1 MALADANIKTSVTA
15 PVKAEDKVR
24 MYLCVSDSTNDVEL
38 DAEQLRFV
46 SDVANVIQ
54 SIMQERIS
62 KDSLSYSYEVLK
74 EILGSIDSGIMVY
87 DRQTKEVLFENDIV
101 KNCNDI
107 KRVIQTCVTFY
118 FTGENIKS
126 IQEHCDAQSGLWYE
140 VRFSD
145 LTWLNGNAA
154 IVCTAVD
161 VTQKKKNQQKIEY
174 QAHNDFLTGLY
185 NRMKCENDLRHI
197 VRKAVRDKEKGAVL
211 FMDLDDFKHI
221 NDGLGHQ
228 YGDVLLQQVAAPMQI
243 ISQFV
248 PLPLADPAQGTA
260 VAMGYFDGIHIG
272 HRAVIDGAV
281 QWARAHGAA
290 PAVFTFRLPV
300 DNKMKGKRLLSSA
313 DKHALIA
320 SLGVEYYLT
329 PDFEEIK
336 GLSPEQF
343 VRSIVENCHAKA
355 LFCGENFTFGA
366 KAAGTPE
373 LLRKLCAPLGVEVVV
388 VPMAQF
394 EEKPVSST
402 RIRTAL
408 EGGDIPAANAMLGM
422 PYAIRFAVQHGAG
435 LGHTLGVPTI
445 NQLYPQGFQ
454 MPRSGIYIT
463 RTLVNGTWY
472 PSATGL
478 GSRPT
483 VNDDATKVT
492 CETFIPGFSG
502 DLYGTDPVVEFH
514 AYLSPSKKFDTLDEL
529 RDCINNAA
537 QRAQE
542 YFK

>member
-1 MALADANIKTSVTA
+1 
-15 PVKAEDKVR
+15 
-24 MYLCVSDSTNDVEL
+24 
-38 DAEQLRFV
+38 
-46 SDVANVIQ
+46 
-54 SIMQERIS
+54 
-62 KDSLSYSYEVLK
+62 
-74 EILGSIDSGIMVY
+74 
-87 DRQTKEVLFENDIV
+87 
-101 KNCNDI
+101 
-107 KRVIQTCVTFY
+107 
-118 FTGENIKS
+118 
-126 IQEHCDAQSGLWYE
+126 
-140 VRFSD
+140 
-145 LTWLNGNAA
+145 
-154 IVCTAVD
+154 
-161 VTQKKKNQQKIEY
+161 
-174 QAHNDFLTGLY
+174 
-185 NRMKCENDLRHI
+185 
-197 VRKAVRDKEKGAVL
+197 
-211 FMDLDDFKHI
+211 
-221 NDGLGHQ
+221 
-228 YGDVLLQQVAAPMQI
+228 MQI

-343 VRSIVENCHAKA
+343 
-355 LFCGENFTFGA
+355 
-366 KAAGTPE
+366 
-373 LLRKLCAPLGVEVVV
+373 
-388 VPMAQF
+388 
-394 EEKPVSST
+394 
-402 RIRTAL
+402 
-408 EGGDIPAANAMLGM
+408 PAANAMLGM